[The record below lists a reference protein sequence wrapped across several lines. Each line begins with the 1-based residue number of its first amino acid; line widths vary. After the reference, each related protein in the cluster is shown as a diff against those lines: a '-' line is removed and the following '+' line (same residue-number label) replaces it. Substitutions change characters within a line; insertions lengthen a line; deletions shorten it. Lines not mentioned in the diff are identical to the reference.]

1 MGLAAVASLRYCLG
15 DNQQIHGAGTQKKGG
30 PMERARATTAAV
42 VWVLSVLLALVFI
55 SAGVP
60 KIAGTDTF
68 WLQAAAMHGF
78 PGWMRIL
85 VGIFEIAG
93 GVALLVRPLAI
104 YGAIGLGILMIP
116 AVATQAVSGEPGL
129 LVPIVL
135 FVLLMIVGWRRDPA
149 TMRGLYDTLTSG
161 RGPVAREGAVA
172 GVIGATCVAIW
183 FFIVDLASGHPLFTP
198 TTLGDAVFS
207 LFRPGAA
214 NVSPVV
220 AILGYTVLHY
230 AAFIVTGVI
239 AAGVVAWAG
248 EEPALLL
255 GFAILFVAFEV
266 GFYGFVALL
275 REASALG
282 DLAWSQVMIGNLI
295 SAVAMGVYI
304 WRVHPQLR
312 EQWAH
317 ALD

>member
-1 MGLAAVASLRYCLG
+1 MDR
-15 DNQQIHGAGTQKKGG
+15 T
-30 PMERARATTAAV
+30 RATTAAV

-55 SAGVP
+55 SAGIP
-60 KIAGTDTF
+60 KLAGTDTF
-68 WLQAAAMHGF
+68 WFQAAAMHGF
-78 PGWMRIL
+78 PAWMRIL
-85 VGIFEIAG
+85 VGIFEVAG
-93 GVALLVRPLAI
+93 GVALLLRPLAI

-116 AVATQAVSGEPGL
+116 ATITQAVSGEPGL
-129 LVPIVL
+129 VVPIVL
-135 FVLLMIVGWRRDPA
+135 FVLLAIVGWRRDPA
-149 TMRGLYDTLTSG
+149 TMRGLYDTLTSA
-161 RGPVAREGAVA
+161 RGPVAREGVVA

-183 FFIVDLASGHPLFTP
+183 FFVVDLAAGHALFTP

-207 LFRPGAA
+207 LFRPAA
-214 NVSPVV
+214 APVSPVV
-220 AILGYTVLHY
+220 AIVGYTILHY
-230 AAFIVTGVI
+230 VAFMVVGVVAA
-239 AAGVVAWAG
+239 AVVAWAG
-248 EEPALLL
+248 HEPALLL

-295 SAVAMGVYI
+295 SAVAMGLYI

-312 EQWAH
+312 GQFAH